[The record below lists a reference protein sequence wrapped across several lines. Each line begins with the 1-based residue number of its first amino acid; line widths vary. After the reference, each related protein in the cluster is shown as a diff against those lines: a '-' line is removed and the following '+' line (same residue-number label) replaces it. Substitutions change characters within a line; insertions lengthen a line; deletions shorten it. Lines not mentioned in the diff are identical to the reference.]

1 MMTSCS
7 LLTVLI
13 AISATVFLIDPLEAK
28 SVLTPIMMI
37 IIIHNAGITTII
49 SIIVWILVDT
59 MNKDGVCIEVLFLFI
74 ANFK

>member
-1 MMTSCS
+1 
-7 LLTVLI
+7 
-13 AISATVFLIDPLEAK
+13 
-28 SVLTPIMMI
+28 MI

-49 SIIVWILVDT
+49 IIIVWILVDT